1 MNEAKCRYS
10 LKTKSILDSNNKRV
24 VFQQEIIGQRA
35 VYGPKFI
42 LTALQY
48 FLAPHPSYSLA
59 AVFAKP
65 CFTCSD
71 TKCMVRLWEEPK

>member
-35 VYGPKFI
+35 VYGSKFI
-42 LTALQY
+42 LTALQ
-48 FLAPHPSYSLA
+48 
-59 AVFAKP
+59 
-65 CFTCSD
+65 
-71 TKCMVRLWEEPK
+71 